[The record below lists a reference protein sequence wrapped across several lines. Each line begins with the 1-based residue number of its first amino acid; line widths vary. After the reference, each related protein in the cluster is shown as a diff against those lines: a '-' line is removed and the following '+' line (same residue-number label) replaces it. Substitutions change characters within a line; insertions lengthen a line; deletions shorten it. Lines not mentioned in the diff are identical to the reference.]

1 MANYSPTN
9 FLVPTSPE
17 DKTIQIRDKS
27 GVVRYNVAPCNVVSS
42 FVFSN
47 LVKVRSL
54 GTDFILTLDFDT
66 VDYAKTALSEFQNR
80 VSLIKTNH
88 PCDNVGQLGPT
99 GPPGPIGPQGLQGPT
114 GPSGGPIG
122 PTGAQGLQGIQ
133 GATGPGVE
141 SLTFYQLTASAT
153 WSFNHD
159 LGRTPSVT
167 VYDFDG
173 FEIGGLV
180 KSGYSNVE
188 VYFNLGVTGSVY
200 LV

>member
-9 FLVPTSPE
+9 FLVPTSSE
-17 DKTIQIRDKS
+17 DKTIQVRDKS

-66 VDYAKTALSEFQNR
+66 VDYAKTALVEFQNR
-80 VSLIKTNH
+80 VLLIKTNH
-88 PCDNVGQLGPT
+88 PCVPD
-99 GPPGPIGPQGLQGPT
+99 
-114 GPSGGPIG
+114 
-122 PTGAQGLQGIQ
+122 
-133 GATGPGVE
+133 VE